1 MRQFWTAMIVM
12 VFAGG
17 VWAQA
22 EDQSGASPDSRM
34 ERAGTAAVNDADA
47 NSNASAEQPAAQMPL
62 DVNLSGADLNVTVV
76 GDRLVIT
83 GVKSDVDQVENFI
96 DLISRD
102 VPEKET
108 RVVHL
113 KNRNAQAIAQVIE
126 KAAREMA
133 PSDQPEQ
140 AVTVATVASNILLMT
155 GPSARLDELGGIVEQ
170 LDQVDDVLP
179 KVQTMTYPLKHIKAA
194 QAKTKLEELIN
205 AIRQK
210 QGEDPANQITV
221 MALDASNSLYV
232 IAPETEH
239 EKIAKLIEEIDI
251 EPVEGY
257 GDLKLAYFPLIN
269 SKADKMADV
278 LNDLF
283 QTAQGQEELAET
295 IRRIRMVKN
304 VPGPN
309 GEFEELPP
317 INLERQ
323 IKLIPDEDSQALI
336 CATAEENIGPLSELI
351 ALLDTVPMAV
361 EQSMR
366 IFALKHADADAVK
379 DLITDMFTQGKDLPK
394 PAPGNESTAAV
405 PQNPVGESLV
415 YNLGVSSDPRTNVLI
430 VTGRPEQLVLVEGVI
445 ERVDVP
451 AMELKHPLALITLTQ
466 LDATRVSDIIQ
477 KLWDQRIEA
486 MGSTKTGEAAIA
498 REKIFLSVDLRSNS
512 LIVAGT
518 DENVTEVKRIVET
531 LDAAPDR
538 YNDQIRLINCTM
550 TSAADLKTK
559 IDELWKR
566 KADLRGEA
574 EQPQDLP
581 VVVADQRSNSLIIA
595 SSPEDYAEIER
606 LVKTLEGQPL
616 APMAEIRLL
625 TLENN
630 DAAQIGDMI
639 KQLFEERLQQRQV
652 DGQQEN
658 PSDRVAVAAEPAT
671 NTLLIASSP
680 DNYKEI
686 ERIVAQLDVEPNL
699 EGVVRVFPL
708 ANAQAQNVADRVKEL
723 FDQGLYTGSVIGD
736 NQINEARQKVS
747 LVADARSNAV
757 IVSASK
763 TNLSIVEKLIEQ
775 MDTDRAPL
783 VNADTRMYQL
793 TAGDSVKIADMLDRL
808 FQGMAG
814 SSEEFDAPTIVADA
828 VSNTLIITGS
838 RDAIKRATDLIMSLD
853 VPPTQQ
859 AAVQVYKLQH
869 ASAAKLA
876 AKITQVFDNREQ
888 GTESKRTPAYIMPDE
903 PTNSLIASASAED
916 QATIRHLLDLL
927 DVPSSISR
935 RVQVFPL
942 SQAKAEATA
951 DVLTQ
956 LFDSQAQLGGGESK
970 SEGIVVQP
978 DKRTNALVVWAAES
992 EMTNIAQIVKK
1003 LDTTTPG
1010 PEMKVKV
1017 ITLRR
1022 ALAQNLAD
1030 ALTQTFAGG
1039 KGGGG
1044 SEDQSVILSY
1054 EEQLPD
1060 GSTVTRKLLKQDITI
1075 VPDERTNSLFVMA
1088 PAGSMEMLQGLIV
1101 SIDRIPPTVAEIRMF
1116 PLANA
1121 DAEEVV
1127 TRLTELLESKQT
1139 QGPEAQL
1146 EIGGAGLGAA
1156 PAGPAGAA
1164 GAAGAAGSGEGT
1176 APGQELRF
1184 TADRRTNTVI
1194 AAGAEADLDMVE
1206 RVIRWLDA
1214 QDQDERMRFVYEAR
1228 YIPATDAATA
1238 MKEFLDEENQLL
1250 GDLNDQSSI
1259 MRQAE
1264 RHVTVV
1270 GDEESNSLLVG
1281 VSPRNYS
1288 RTMEMLYSI
1297 DRPPPQVS
1305 IQVLIAEVILDDSL
1319 EFGMEWALQDLTFSK
1334 SATVGPNG
1342 IVTGHDFDFVG
1353 GTDVGAAGAA
1363 GSFGGFSF
1371 AITGEDFGFLVRAL
1385 QSDGSLEVLSRPQ
1398 ITVAN
1403 NQEANITI
1411 GDKVPFLR
1419 GSTITDSGQTQSQ
1432 VEYEDVGIKLLVTPH
1447 INPDG
1452 YVNLEVNPEIS
1463 ALNSGSN
1470 VQISEGLTAP
1480 TFTKRSAETVVTV
1493 KDGETIV
1500 IGGLIQTTE
1509 DERETKVP
1517 IVGDLPYVGN
1527 LFRAQTSTRRRTE
1540 LLMVLTVNVL
1550 RDEHDAYVESTK
1562 LRDQSG
1568 FMPDKIRRNPLMGGL
1583 RVLPDD
1589 QTDLDQTTPQR
1600 SPRSVRPGDRPLYGP
1615 APQIYGPDQPGSDRP
1630 TSDGPARETY
1640 GPPTPR
1646 PAEPVA
1652 MKGS

>member
-1 MRQFWTAMIVM
+1 MKYFWTAMIVLGLCGY
-12 VFAGG
+12 AR
-17 VWAQA
+17 AQMQD
-22 EDQSGASPDSRM
+22 EPSDPS
-34 ERAGTAAVNDADA
+34 
-47 NSNASAEQPAAQMPL
+47 PAAQSAPEDDANADTSGAAAPAPNPL
-62 DVNLSGADLNVTVV
+62 ASLPMDVNLSGADVSVTVV

-83 GVKSDVDQVENFI
+83 GVESDVTQIEDI
-96 DLISRD
+96 IGLIARD
-102 VPEKET
+102 VPEKES
-108 RVVHL
+108 RVVRL
-113 KNRNAQAIAQVIE
+113 KNRNAQAIAQVVD
-126 KAAREMA
+126 KAAKDMQPNA
-133 PSDQPEQ
+133 LPEQ
-140 AVTVATVASNILLMT
+140 SVTIATVSSNILLMT
-155 GPSARLDELGGIVEQ
+155 GPKTRLDLLVPIVEQ
-170 LDQVDDVLP
+170 LDQVSDVLP
-179 KVQTMTYPLKHIKAA
+179 EIETITYPLQHIKAT
-194 QAKTKLEELIN
+194 QAKTKLEELVN

-210 QGEDPANQITV
+210 QGEDPATQITI
-221 MALDASNSLYV
+221 MALDASNALYV

-239 EKIAKLIEEIDI
+239 EKISKLISEIDI
-251 EPVEGY
+251 EPVAGY
-257 GDLKLAYFPLIN
+257 GDLKLAYFPLLN
-269 SKADKMADV
+269 SEATKLADV

-283 QTAQGQEELAET
+283 QTAEGQQEVAET
-295 IRRIRMVKN
+295 IRRIRMVKAT
-304 VPGPN
+304 PGPD
-309 GEFEELPP
+309 GELQELPP

-336 CATAEENIGPLSELI
+336 CATAEENIGPLGELI
-351 ALLDTVPMAV
+351 ALLDGVPLAV
-361 EQSMR
+361 EQGLR
-366 IFALKHADADAVK
+366 VFPLKYADATGLKEVLA
-379 DLITDMFTQGKDLPK
+379 DMFTQGKDLPK
-394 PAPGNESTAAV
+394 PAPGSESTEAV
-405 PQNPVGESLV
+405 PQNEVGKSLV
-415 YNLGVSSDPRTNVLI
+415 YNVGITADPRTNVLI
-430 VTGRPEQLVLVEGVI
+430 VTGRPEQIVLIEGVI
-445 ERVDVP
+445 QRVDVP
-451 AMELKHPLALITLTQ
+451 AMELKHPLALITLDQ

-477 KLWDQRIEA
+477 KLWDQRVEA
-486 MGSTKTGEAAIA
+486 MGSLQTGEAAVA

-518 DENVTEVKRIVET
+518 EENVEEVKRIVAT

-538 YNDQIRLINCTM
+538 FNDQIRLINCVM
-550 TSAADLKTK
+550 TSAADLKAK
-559 IDELWKR
+559 IDELWQR

-581 VVVADQRSNSLIIA
+581 VVVADQRSNALIVA
-595 SSPEDYAEIER
+595 SSPEDFAEIER
-606 LVKTLEGQPL
+606 LVTTLESQPL

-625 TLENN
+625 TLQNN
-630 DAAQIGDMI
+630 DAAQIGDML
-639 KQLFEERLQQRQV
+639 KQLFDERLEQRQV
-652 DGQQEN
+652 EGQQEN
-658 PSDRVAVAAEPAT
+658 PTDRVAVANEPVT

-680 DNYKEI
+680 DNFKEI
-686 ERIVAQLDVEPNL
+686 QGIVEQLDREPNL
-699 EGVVRVFPL
+699 EGVVRVFTL
-708 ANAQAQNVADRVKEL
+708 ANAQAENVSERVKDL
-723 FDQGLYTGSVIGD
+723 FDQGLYTGSVIGE
-736 NQINEARQKVS
+736 NQINEARQKVA
-747 LVADARSNAV
+747 LVADARSNSV

-763 TNLSIVEKLIEQ
+763 TNLSIIEKLIEQ

-783 VNADTRMYQL
+783 LNADTRMYQL

-808 FQGMAG
+808 FEGMA
-814 SSEEFDAPTIVADA
+814 SLSDEFDAPTIVADA
-828 VSNTLIITGS
+828 MSNTLIITGS

-853 VPPTQQ
+853 VTPARQT
-859 AAVQVYKLQH
+859 AVQVYPVKN
-869 ASAAKLA
+869 ASAATLA
-876 AKITQVFDNREQ
+876 AKINEVFDNREE
-888 GTESKRTPAYIMPDE
+888 GTDAKRTPAFIMPDE
-903 PTNSLIASASAED
+903 PTNSIIASASGED

-942 SQAKAEATA
+942 TQAKAEASA
-951 DVLTQ
+951 EVLTQ
-956 LFDSQAQLGGGESK
+956 LFESQAQLGGGDSK
-970 SEGIVVQP
+970 AGGIVVQA

-992 EMTNIAQIVKK
+992 EMDNIAQIVSK
-1003 LDTTTPG
+1003 LDTATPG

-1017 ITLRR
+1017 ITLRH
-1022 ALAQNLAD
+1022 AIAQNLSE
-1030 ALTQTFAGG
+1030 ALTETFSGG
-1039 KGGGG
+1039 QGG

-1054 EEQLPD
+1054 EETLPD
-1060 GSTVTRKLLKQDITI
+1060 GTVVTRKLLKQDITI

-1127 TRLTELLESKQT
+1127 TRLTELLENKET
-1139 QGPEAQL
+1139 EGPDTRL
-1146 EIGGAGLGAA
+1146 EIGAGGA
-1156 PAGPAGAA
+1156 PAV
-1164 GAAGAAGSGEGT
+1164 GSAVTTTGGEGT
-1176 APGQELRF
+1176 APGQVLRF

-1194 AAGAEADLDMVE
+1194 AAGAEADLNMVE

-1228 YIPATDAATA
+1228 YVPATDAATA
-1238 MKEFLDEENQLL
+1238 IKEFMDEENDLM
-1250 GDLNDQSSI
+1250 GDLNDESAI

-1270 GDEESNSLLVG
+1270 GDEESNSVLVG
-1281 VSPRNYS
+1281 VSPRYYS

-1305 IQVLIAEVILDDSL
+1305 IQVLIAEIILDDSL
-1319 EFGMEWALQDLTFSK
+1319 EFGMEWALQDLLFSET
-1334 SATVGPNG
+1334 ATVGPNG
-1342 IVTGHDFDFVG
+1342 TVRGNNFDFVG

-1411 GDKVPFLR
+1411 GDSVPFLQ
-1419 GSTITDSGQTQSQ
+1419 GSQVTDSGQTNSQ
-1432 VEYEDVGIKLLVTPH
+1432 VSYEDVGIKLLVTPH

-1463 ALNSGSN
+1463 SLNSGSN

-1517 IVGDLPYVGN
+1517 IVGDIPYVGN
-1527 LFRAQTSTRRRTE
+1527 LFRAQTSSRRRTE

-1550 RDEHDAYVESTK
+1550 RDEHDAYVESAK

-1568 FMPDKIRRNPLMGGL
+1568 FLPEKVKRNPLMGGL
-1583 RVLPDD
+1583 RVLPGESADFD
-1589 QTDLDQTTPQR
+1589 PNQE
-1600 SPRSVRPGDRPLYGP
+1600 PRRPSVRPSDRPLYGP
-1615 APQIYGPDQPGSDRP
+1615 APQIYGPAQPGRKEP
-1630 TSDGPARETY
+1630 AGDGPARETY
-1640 GPPTPR
+1640 GPPR
-1646 PAEPVA
+1646 PTSTESVA
-1652 MKGS
+1652 LTAG